1 MVVDIGVVIRKYHTT
16 IIECVIV
23 LYVLRL
29 TPSFQRT
36 LILAPFF
43 NSISIKVYIKPNCV
57 STITVSWQVMA
68 ALSGVTGNYSAKQN
82 YDKNKVAQDGILT
95 YRINS
100 SSDLRTVCS
109 TKNIKN
115 ETYHWNYIQFKTIWF
130 PVVGDR

>member
-68 ALSGVTGNYSAKQN
+68 ALNGVTGNYSAKQN
-82 YDKNKVAQDGILT
+82 YDKNGITSKKLPKMA
-95 YRINS
+95 S
-100 SSDLRTVCS
+100 
-109 TKNIKN
+109 
-115 ETYHWNYIQFKTIWF
+115 
-130 PVVGDR
+130 